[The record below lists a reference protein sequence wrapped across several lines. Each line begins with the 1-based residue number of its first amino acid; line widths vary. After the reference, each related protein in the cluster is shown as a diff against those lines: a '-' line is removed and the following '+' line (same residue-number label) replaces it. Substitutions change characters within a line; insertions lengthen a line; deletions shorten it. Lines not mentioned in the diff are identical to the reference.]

1 MLKGVC
7 CSHTGDVRRDL
18 ECTQR
23 NMRRDMEDEMLGKL
37 ITTMRGEKGADM
49 DNAWTLRLI
58 RFHESVS
65 I

>member
-1 MLKGVC
+1 
-7 CSHTGDVRRDL
+7 
-18 ECTQR
+18 
-23 NMRRDMEDEMLGKL
+23 MRHDMEDEMLGKL